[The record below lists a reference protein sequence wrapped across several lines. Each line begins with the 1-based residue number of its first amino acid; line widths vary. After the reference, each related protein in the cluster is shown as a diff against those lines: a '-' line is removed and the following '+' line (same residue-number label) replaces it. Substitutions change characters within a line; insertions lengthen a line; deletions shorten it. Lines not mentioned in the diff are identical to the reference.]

1 MRNQFVDTKSRLTP
15 LEAVFADL
23 PIDSEKL
30 SPLARFLLLP
40 EGAPYQLING
50 ELVITPAPI
59 PVHQLIVMELALAM
73 TLFVKK
79 QQCGQVL
86 TAPLD
91 VYIDDDNILQP
102 DILFISR
109 DRENIIGK
117 KMIESAPDLIVE
129 VLSPGTARYD
139 LEEKYQ
145 AYERGGVREYWI
157 VDPEKQSIALFVLTE
172 GRFIQQ
178 TIISDQKLV
187 RSTVLP
193 GFSVQAGSIFP

>member
-1 MRNQFVDTKSRLTP
+1 MRNQIVDTKSRLTP
-15 LEAVFADL
+15 IEAVFADL

-50 ELVITPAPI
+50 ELVMTPAPI

-73 TLFVKK
+73 TFFVKK

-86 TAPLD
+86 IAPLD

-102 DILFISR
+102 DLLFISR

-129 VLSPGTARYD
+129 VLSPGTACYD

-157 VDPEKQSIALFVLTE
+157 VDQEKQSIALFVLTD

-178 TIISDQKLV
+178 TTISGQELV
-187 RSTVLP
+187 RSAVLP
-193 GFSVQAGSIFP
+193 GFSVQASSIFP